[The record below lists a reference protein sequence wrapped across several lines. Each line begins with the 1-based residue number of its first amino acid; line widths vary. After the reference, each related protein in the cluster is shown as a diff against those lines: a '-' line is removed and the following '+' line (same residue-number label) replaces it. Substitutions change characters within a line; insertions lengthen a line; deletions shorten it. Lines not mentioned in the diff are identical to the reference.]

1 MLPDLTRDDVYRI
14 ETARLWL
21 RWPRANDSIAVQAF
35 AGVKIVAEM
44 TDSWQHPLPPGEAE
58 RRLFAM
64 RKLNA
69 TGQSLVLALA
79 LKQRPMEAIG
89 LVGAHEA
96 GGALQLGYMLASQHH
111 GRGLMTE
118 ALQGLIDAV
127 FSYTGFRDICAE
139 ARVINP
145 ASRRVLEKCG
155 FAYAGAGMR
164 DLKARGGLFPVD
176 RFHLTRPTWES
187 LKTWRAPVVSLER
200 RSELAAT
207 EPDRT
212 EPNLTEPKRTGPAAT
227 EPIAC

>member
-1 MLPDLTRDDVYRI
+1 MFPDLTRDDVYRI

-21 RWPRANDSIAVQAF
+21 RWPRANDAVAVQAF
-35 AGVKIVAEM
+35 AGVKIVAEQ
-44 TDSWQHPLPPGEAE
+44 TASWKHPLPPGEAE

-69 TGQSLVLALA
+69 TGQALVLALA

-89 LVGAHEA
+89 LIGGHADTE
-96 GGALQLGYMLASQHH
+96 GALDLGYMLAAEQH

-118 ALQGLIDAV
+118 AMQGFIDAI
-127 FSYTGFRDICAE
+127 FSYTEFREVRAE
-139 ARVINP
+139 ARVTNP

-155 FAYAGAGMR
+155 FGYEGAGMR

-187 LKTWRAPVVSLER
+187 LKRWRAPVVTLDRGQRQER
-200 RSELAAT
+200 NAS
-207 EPDRT
+207 PDRQ
-212 EPNLTEPKRTGPAAT
+212 AA
-227 EPIAC
+227 PC